1 MQDSLLVINAGSS
14 SLKFHLYELGTDRT
28 LQLIQRG
35 QVGGIGTA
43 SPALRVHGSDGT
55 TLHQQSF
62 APADCR
68 DLNAAQHHLGGW
80 LTSQLTQAPRA
91 VGHRI
96 VHGGPDFTDSVIID
110 AGILAQLEAL
120 APLAP
125 LHQHNNLAPVQVLL
139 EHWPQIVQ
147 VACFDTAFHR
157 THSPIVD
164 RYALPDRYYR
174 EGIRRYGFHGLSY
187 EYIAERLRQ
196 TRPELARGR
205 VVVAHL
211 GSGAS
216 ACALRDGIS
225 VETTMGFT
233 ALDGLPMATR
243 PGSLDAGVV
252 LWMLSQGMSHADI
265 QRLLYT
271 ESGLLGLSGI
281 SGDVRE
287 LLASTEPQA
296 KLALDLFAYRCAE
309 KLAGLAVPLGGID
322 ALVFTAGIGENQ
334 PAIRAAI
341 CAHLGWLGV
350 RLDDA
355 SNQAGA
361 AVISTAESRV
371 QVLIEPTSEEWMIAR
386 KTVALLTDR

>member
-1 MQDSLLVINAGSS
+1 V
-14 SLKFHLYELGTDRT
+14 
-28 LQLIQRG
+28 
-35 QVGGIGTA
+35 
-43 SPALRVHGSDGT
+43 
-55 TLHQQSF
+55 
-62 APADCR
+62 
-68 DLNAAQHHLGGW
+68 
-80 LTSQLTQAPRA
+80 
-91 VGHRI
+91 
-96 VHGGPDFTDSVIID
+96 D
-110 AGILAQLEAL
+110 AE
-120 APLAP
+120 
-125 LHQHNNLAPVQVLL
+125 
-139 EHWPQIVQ
+139 
-147 VACFDTAFHR
+147 
-157 THSPIVD
+157 
-164 RYALPDRYYR
+164 
-174 EGIRRYGFHGLSY
+174 
-187 EYIAERLRQ
+187 
-196 TRPELARGR
+196 
-205 VVVAHL
+205 
-211 GSGAS
+211 
-216 ACALRDGIS
+216 
-225 VETTMGFT
+225 
-233 ALDGLPMATR
+233 
-243 PGSLDAGVV
+243 PGNE
-252 LWMLSQGMSHADI
+252 HADI